1 MEFIIEKAKAKNTE
15 SLEGVIFKVWWRATK
30 EDAVRY
36 ASKELPEPSD
46 NFIPLE
52 EITKEVLASW
62 FSDEEKAQIE
72 AELDAILEA
81 KALNTEFDVLFQ
93 EDVVEVIEEVIE
105 EDVIA
110 DEVLEDSI
118 EEEVVSEDIEEDL
131 VS

>member
-1 MEFIIEKAKAKNTE
+1 MEFVIEKAKAKNTE

-46 NFIPLE
+46 NFIPLT
-52 EITKEVLASW
+52 EISKEVLASW

-81 KALNTEFDVLFQ
+81 KALNTEFDVLFP
-93 EDVVEVIEEVIE
+93 EDVVEEVIVDEVVEEVIE
-105 EDVIA
+105 QPA
-110 DEVLEDSI
+110 DEVI
-118 EEEVVSEDIEEDL
+118 PEDL

>member
-62 FSDEEKAQIE
+62 FSDEEKAQFE

-93 EDVVEVIEEVIE
+93 EDVVEVIEE
-105 EDVIA
+105 
-110 DEVLEDSI
+110 EVLEDSI

>member
-15 SLEGVIFKVWWRATK
+15 GLEGVIFKVWWRATK

-52 EITKEVLASW
+52 EISKEVLASW

-81 KALNTEFDVLFQ
+81 KALNTEFDVLFP
-93 EDVVEVIEEVIE
+93 EDVVEVIEE
-105 EDVIA
+105 
-110 DEVLEDSI
+110 
-118 EEEVVSEDIEEDL
+118 EVVSDDIPEDL

>member
-46 NFIPLE
+46 DFIPLAD
-52 EITKEVLASW
+52 ITKDVLSSW
-62 FSDEEKAQIE
+62 ISDEEKAQIE

-81 KALNTEFDVLFQ
+81 KAANTEFDVLFP
-93 EDVVEVIEEVIE
+93 EDVVEEVI
-105 EDVIA
+105 V
-110 DEVLEDSI
+110 DEV
-118 EEEVVSEDIEEDL
+118 VEEDL

>member
-93 EDVVEVIEEVIE
+93 EDVIEEVIE

>member
-52 EITKEVLASW
+52 EISKEVLASW
-62 FSDEEKAQIE
+62 FSQEELDVIE

-81 KALNTEFDVLFQ
+81 KALNTEFDVLFP
-93 EDVVEVIEEVIE
+93 EDVVEVIEEEI
-105 EDVIA
+105 
-110 DEVLEDSI
+110 
-118 EEEVVSEDIEEDL
+118 VSEDIAEDL

>member
-62 FSDEEKAQIE
+62 FSQEELDVIE
-72 AELDAILEA
+72 AELDAILES
-81 KALNTEFDVLFQ
+81 KALNTEFDVLFP
-93 EDVVEVIEEVIE
+93 EDVVEEP
-105 EDVIA
+105 A
-110 DEVLEDSI
+110 DEVI
-118 EEEVVSEDIEEDL
+118 AEDL

>member
-1 MEFIIEKAKAKNTE
+1 MEFIIERAKAKNTE

-52 EITKEVLASW
+52 EISKEVLASW
-62 FSDEEKAQIE
+62 FSQEELDVIE

-81 KALNTEFDVLFQ
+81 KALNTEFDVLFP
-93 EDVVEVIEEVIE
+93 EDVVEAT
-105 EDVIA
+105 A
-110 DEVLEDSI
+110 DEVIAE
-118 EEEVVSEDIEEDL
+118 
-131 VS
+131 

>member
-52 EITKEVLASW
+52 EITKEVIASW
-62 FSDEEKAQIE
+62 FSQEELDAIE
-72 AELDAILEA
+72 AELDAIIE
-81 KALNTEFDVLFQ
+81 KNNTNTEFDVVFN
-93 EDVVEVIEEVIE
+93 EE
-105 EDVIA
+105 
-110 DEVLEDSI
+110 
-118 EEEVVSEDIEEDL
+118 
-131 VS
+131 

>member
-36 ASKELPEPSD
+36 ASKELPEPNS
-46 NFIPLE
+46 NFIPLT
-52 EITKEVLASW
+52 EITKDILSSW

-81 KALNTEFDVLFQ
+81 KALNSEFDVLFQ
-93 EDVVEVIEEVIE
+93 EDVVEVIEE
-105 EDVIA
+105 
-110 DEVLEDSI
+110 EVLEDSI
-118 EEEVVSEDIEEDL
+118 EEEVLSEDIEEDL

>member
-81 KALNTEFDVLFQ
+81 KALNTEFDVLFP
-93 EDVVEVIEEVIE
+93 EDVVE
-105 EDVIA
+105 
-110 DEVLEDSI
+110 EVLQDSI

>member
-52 EITKEVLASW
+52 EISKEVLASW
-62 FSDEEKAQIE
+62 FSQEELDVIE
-72 AELDAILEA
+72 AELDATLEA
-81 KALNTEFDVLFQ
+81 KSLNTEFDVLFP
-93 EDVVEVIEEVIE
+93 EDVVEAP
-105 EDVIA
+105 A
-110 DEVLEDSI
+110 DEVI
-118 EEEVVSEDIEEDL
+118 AEDL
-131 VS
+131 LS

>member
-52 EITKEVLASW
+52 EISKEVLASW
-62 FSDEEKAQIE
+62 FSQEELDAIE
-72 AELDAILEA
+72 AELDAIIE
-81 KALNTEFDVLFQ
+81 KNNTNTEFDVVFN
-93 EDVVEVIEEVIE
+93 EE
-105 EDVIA
+105 
-110 DEVLEDSI
+110 
-118 EEEVVSEDIEEDL
+118 
-131 VS
+131 

>member
-36 ASKELPEPSD
+36 ASKELTEPSD

-93 EDVVEVIEEVIE
+93 EDVIEE
-105 EDVIA
+105 
-110 DEVLEDSI
+110 EVLEDLI

>member
-62 FSDEEKAQIE
+62 FSQEELDVIE

-81 KALNTEFDVLFQ
+81 KALNTEFDVLFP
-93 EDVVEVIEEVIE
+93 EDVVEAP
-105 EDVIA
+105 A
-110 DEVLEDSI
+110 DEVI
-118 EEEVVSEDIEEDL
+118 AEDL

>member
-52 EITKEVLASW
+52 GISKEVLASW

-81 KALNTEFDVLFQ
+81 KALNTEIDVLFP
-93 EDVVEVIEEVIE
+93 EDVVEAP
-105 EDVIA
+105 A
-110 DEVLEDSI
+110 DEVI
-118 EEEVVSEDIEEDL
+118 AEDL
-131 VS
+131 LS

>member
-46 NFIPLE
+46 NFIPLT
-52 EITKEVLASW
+52 EISKEVLASW

-81 KALNTEFDVLFQ
+81 KALNTEFDVLFP
-93 EDVVEVIEEVIE
+93 EDVVEEVIVDEVVEEVIE
-105 EDVIA
+105 QPA
-110 DEVLEDSI
+110 DEVI
-118 EEEVVSEDIEEDL
+118 PEDL

>member
-46 NFIPLE
+46 NFIPLN

-81 KALNTEFDVLFQ
+81 KALNTEFDVDF
-93 EDVVEVIEEVIE
+93 
-105 EDVIA
+105 
-110 DEVLEDSI
+110 
-118 EEEVVSEDIEEDL
+118 VS
-131 VS
+131 

>member
-52 EITKEVLASW
+52 EISKEVLASW

-81 KALNTEFDVLFQ
+81 KALNTEFDVLFP
-93 EDVVEVIEEVIE
+93 EDVVEVIEEEI
-105 EDVIA
+105 
-110 DEVLEDSI
+110 
-118 EEEVVSEDIEEDL
+118 VSEDIAEDL
-131 VS
+131 LS

>member
-36 ASKELPEPSD
+36 ASKELTEPSD

-52 EITKEVLASW
+52 EITKDVLASW

-93 EDVVEVIEEVIE
+93 EDVVEVIEE
-105 EDVIA
+105 
-110 DEVLEDSI
+110 EVLEDSI

>member
-52 EITKEVLASW
+52 EISKEVLASW

-93 EDVVEVIEEVIE
+93 EDVVEVIEE
-105 EDVIA
+105 
-110 DEVLEDSI
+110 EVL
-118 EEEVVSEDIEEDL
+118 SEDIEEDL